1 MADMIRSTGP
11 GNGQKLPFTLNV
23 VDADGNPAPIDG
35 LPVYTPSDPATI
47 AISDLAADGK
57 SGFVTNLNVLGT
69 GLTVHVAADADLGSG
84 VVTIEADSEA
94 INVVDVPAPP
104 ATGVGMVF
112 GAAVPA

>member
-11 GNGQKLPFTLNV
+11 GNGQKLPFTLNIT
-23 VDADGNPAPIDG
+23 DAAGNPAPVDG
-35 LPVYTPSDPATI
+35 VPVFTVSDPALI
-47 AISDLAADGK
+47 AISDLAADGM

-69 GLTVHVAADADLGSG
+69 ATVHVEADADLGSG
-84 VVTIEADSEA
+84 VSTIATDSEA